1 MCFKEICVSKK
12 IYINVVPA
20 TKVAETNPKI
30 KRHRMPETSIIAASI
45 AEMTIVFPKSGSFA
59 MSSSG
64 GKLVANIFQVVKIV
78 MYCLGKIFLIMVCY
92 NSSND
97 DN

>member
-12 IYINVVPA
+12 IYINVDPA
-20 TKVAETNPKI
+20 TKVPETNPKI

-59 MSSSG
+59 ISSSG
-64 GKLVANIFQVVKIV
+64 GKLVVNIFQVVKNHHV
-78 MYCLGKIFLIMVCY
+78 SFGKNISHYDLL
-92 NSSND
+92 
-97 DN
+97 

>member
-30 KRHRMPETSIIAASI
+30 KRHRMPETSIIAQASL
-45 AEMTIVFPKSGSFA
+45 K
-59 MSSSG
+59 
-64 GKLVANIFQVVKIV
+64 
-78 MYCLGKIFLIMVCY
+78 
-92 NSSND
+92 
-97 DN
+97 